1 MHDANSYGEKGP
13 PIMGLGGDHTADNTA
28 DHTGDIIMLPSLL
41 MRRQSSLQLL
51 TVMTI

>member
-1 MHDANSYGEKGP
+1 MHVANSYGEKGP
-13 PIMGLGGDHTADNTA
+13 PIVGLGGDNTA